1 MVRRGTSWEDIVEYG
16 LRNGCSFGPLDNRL
30 EFIHP
35 DLRIEYITIEL
46 LKLTFSDLREDYNT
60 VRDIFI
66 KIYDVCKA
74 NNDDGELL
82 DFIDQVLGG
91 FILQR

>member
-16 LRNGCSFGPLDNRL
+16 LNNGCSFGPLDNRL

-46 LKLTFSDLREDYNT
+46 LKLTFSDLRDDYNT

-74 NNDDGELL
+74 NNDDDELL